1 MKRKSDAVIGLAALI
16 LLAVLIFWAM
26 EAAGAWT
33 ENFGRT
39 GTERLEDSLPQLA
52 YPIGYLHTPREEI
65 TAGQGLE
72 SGESVHTQPGE
83 AGVLGDEGAE
93 ERADVSRE
101 ADEAETWGPHGS
113 STQWVPRGK
122 EEQRSEQVLPYGG
135 RTRDTQFATTR
146 GDAAA
151 EGLQYLGTYWVTGY
165 DTCAQC
171 CGKTDGI
178 TASGTQATVGA
189 TCAATLPFGT
199 ILYIEGI
206 GVRVVEDRGV
216 GDGCIDVVCAD
227 HAACYAITGWYEVWV
242 VVEDSE

>member
-1 MKRKSDAVIGLAALI
+1 MKRKSDAAIGFAALI
-16 LLAVLIFWAM
+16 LLAALIFWAA
-26 EAAGAWT
+26 EARGAWL

-39 GTERLEDSLPQLA
+39 GTERLEERLPQLA
-52 YPIGYLHTPREEI
+52 YPIGYLHTPREE
-65 TAGQGLE
+65 TAAGQAPE
-72 SGESVHTQPGE
+72 SGERTSSE
-83 AGVLGDEGAE
+83 AE
-93 ERADVSRE
+93 EACHS
-101 ADEAETWGPHGS
+101 
-113 STQWVPRGK
+113 
-122 EEQRSEQVLPYGG
+122 G
-135 RTRDTQFATTR
+135 R
-146 GDAAA
+146 DAAT

-199 ILYIEGI
+199 VLYIDGI

>member
-1 MKRKSDAVIGLAALI
+1 MKRKSDAVIGLAALV
-16 LLAVLIFWAM
+16 LLVVLIFWAM

-39 GTERLEDSLPQLA
+39 GSERLEDSLPQLA

-72 SGESVHTQPGE
+72 SGESVHTQPGDSGNTGSPQKPS
-83 AGVLGDEGAE
+83 AV
-93 ERADVSRE
+93 
-101 ADEAETWGPHGS
+101 ETWGPHGS

-146 GDAAA
+146 EDA
-151 EGLQYLGTYWVTGY
+151 GLQYLGTYWVTGY

>member
-1 MKRKSDAVIGLAALI
+1 MKRRSDAVIGLAALV
-16 LLAVLIFWAM
+16 LLVVLIFWAM

-101 ADEAETWGPHGS
+101 ADEAERTL
-113 STQWVPRGK
+113 
-122 EEQRSEQVLPYGG
+122 QR
-135 RTRDTQFATTR
+135 R

-242 VVEDSE
+242 VVEGSE